1 MVHVKTSLPAKEAF
15 AFPLPPLRSTA
26 NKMGRWHRRQR
37 TPKYHCLSALG
48 HEETFT
54 KIPPVRSKRRGP
66 SIPLCFSQWL
76 QAKPVDQGFA
86 QKWFPELL
94 LFSTVRECEF
104 CCGSWLFVDD
114 QSAHGHH
121 FLWTYD
127 SLRKTRDPSFK
138 RTRGP
143 NMHEDS
149 SWKYSTATRKTIQE
163 RIAGK
168 RHDHNSP
175 LRLPIATRSTS
186 DVLLA
191 LLFPGCCSASFFVDH
206 SPFSARSGSV

>member
-76 QAKPVDQGFA
+76 QAKP
-86 QKWFPELL
+86 E
-94 LFSTVRECEF
+94 S
-104 CCGSWLFVDD
+104 
-114 QSAHGHH
+114 
-121 FLWTYD
+121 
-127 SLRKTRDPSFK
+127 
-138 RTRGP
+138 
-143 NMHEDS
+143 
-149 SWKYSTATRKTIQE
+149 
-163 RIAGK
+163 
-168 RHDHNSP
+168 
-175 LRLPIATRSTS
+175 
-186 DVLLA
+186 
-191 LLFPGCCSASFFVDH
+191 
-206 SPFSARSGSV
+206 